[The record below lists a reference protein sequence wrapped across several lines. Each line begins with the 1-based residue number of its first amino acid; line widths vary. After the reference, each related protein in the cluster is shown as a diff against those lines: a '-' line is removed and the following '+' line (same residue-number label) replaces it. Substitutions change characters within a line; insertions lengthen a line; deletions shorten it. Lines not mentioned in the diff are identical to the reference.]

1 MSQDILVKTIIFILY
16 AIKWIYHNSSYYFV
30 SIPVTPAGKLDKNK
44 LPPIGSAGTEE
55 EGLPSTETEG
65 NLAQLWCEVLNISNI
80 DVQEGFFDL
89 GG

>member
-1 MSQDILVKTIIFILY
+1 MY
-16 AIKWIYHNSSYYFV
+16 AINEFAITHYFVIIV

-55 EGLPSTETEG
+55 EGLPSTETER

>member
-1 MSQDILVKTIIFILY
+1 M
-16 AIKWIYHNSSYYFV
+16 
-30 SIPVTPAGKLDKNK
+30 TPAGKLDKAK

-55 EGLPSTETEG
+55 EGLPNTPTERT
-65 NLAQLWCEVLNISNI
+65 LAQLWSEVLNVSNI

>member
-1 MSQDILVKTIIFILY
+1 MSNNYCHFI
-16 AIKWIYHNSSYYFV
+16 
-30 SIPVTPAGKLDKNK
+30 SIPVTTAGKLDKNK

-55 EGLPSTETEG
+55 ESLPSTPIEQD
-65 NLAQLWCEVLNISNI
+65 LAQLWCEVLNLSSI

>member
-1 MSQDILVKTIIFILY
+1 MICCFPLVNI
-16 AIKWIYHNSSYYFV
+16 V
-30 SIPVTPAGKLDKNK
+30 SIPVTPAGKLDKSK

-55 EGLPSTETEG
+55 EGLPSTPTERS
-65 NLAQLWCEVLNISNI
+65 LAQLWCEVLNISNI